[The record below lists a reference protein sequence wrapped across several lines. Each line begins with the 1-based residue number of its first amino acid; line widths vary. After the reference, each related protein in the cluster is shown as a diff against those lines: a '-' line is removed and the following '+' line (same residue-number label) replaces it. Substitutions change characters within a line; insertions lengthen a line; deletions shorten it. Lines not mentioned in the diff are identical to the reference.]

1 MKKRA
6 SILITALCLLFCV
19 SVTQNT
25 VFAAGVEE
33 TSNDSSAITPFSFSQ
48 TGVVERRET
57 I

>member
-25 VFAAGVEE
+25 VFAAEAEE

-48 TGVVERRET
+48 TGVERRET